1 LRRGERHKRKRK
13 GKKKNSPTK
22 IHWNYIVTKH
32 SSKWKPPLRKV
43 TITIEARRKPH
54 ASPLCGD
61 LPLCHT
67 HHFLPS
73 LYNLIFNSIM
83 IFQFNP
89 EFDLKWAN
97 HVNSSW
103 YCPWSRS
110 WFQWVNLNGLKI
122 NYNFFFKCHLIFL
135 FKKSTY
141 FLLVIWIIFGLVKL
155 IISRHD
161 NAHTFNSKFNLC
173 NELDY
178 KVLKLTRYAKFNNTI
193 KKKFHMTWTSWI
205 HARNW
210 VQATELFHT
219 NNYMRYIIITI
230 SKWCDGITVP
240 PHLNHCGLQQ

>member
-1 LRRGERHKRKRK
+1 
-13 GKKKNSPTK
+13 
-22 IHWNYIVTKH
+22 
-32 SSKWKPPLRKV
+32 
-43 TITIEARRKPH
+43 
-54 ASPLCGD
+54 
-61 LPLCHT
+61 
-67 HHFLPS
+67 
-73 LYNLIFNSIM
+73 LIL
-83 IFQFNP
+83 
-89 EFDLKWAN
+89 DKWAN

-161 NAHTFNSKFNLC
+161 NARTFNSKFNLC